1 MVNVL
6 FASESGKSE
15 NFASIVKSTL
25 DCLFQ
30 VQVICYFYSLLD
42 DFYMEI
48 VAGEMHGRLWRR

>member
-48 VAGEMHGRLWRR
+48 VAGEMHGRL